1 MTKKNG
7 RPSKFTDKIADEICE
22 RIAQGES
29 LVNICKDSH
38 LPYRQ
43 TVHDWLNQK
52 PDFYDKYMR
61 AREEQADYYADEM
74 VQIADSTEEP
84 AKARVQIDTR
94 KWIASKLKPKKYGDK
109 IDHSH
114 EGDLN
119 ITVKKVISSARDND

>member
-1 MTKKNG
+1 MPKKTG
-7 RPSKFTDKIADEICE
+7 RPSKYTEELAAEICA
-22 RIAQGES
+22 RIAGGES
-29 LVNICKDSH
+29 LVGICNDAH
-38 LPYRQ
+38 MPHRD
-43 TVHDWLNQK
+43 TVRDWLVHK
-52 PDFYDKYMR
+52 PDFSGRYAR

-74 VQIADSTEEP
+74 IRIADTAEDP

-94 KWIASKLKPKKYGDK
+94 KWISSKLKPKKYGDK